1 VPLIVI
7 NGKYT
12 TDVAKANGQSN
23 LISIIDDLA
32 AAEHKH

>member
-1 VPLIVI
+1 VPLVVI

-12 TDVAKANGQSN
+12 SDVGKANGPSE
-23 LISIIDDLA
+23 LIQLIDDLA